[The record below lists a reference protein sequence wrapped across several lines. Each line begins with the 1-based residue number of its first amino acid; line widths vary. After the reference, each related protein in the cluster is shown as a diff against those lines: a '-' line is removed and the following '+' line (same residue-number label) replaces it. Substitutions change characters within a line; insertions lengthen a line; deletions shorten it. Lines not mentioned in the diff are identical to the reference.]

1 MTIQSHLCD
10 TVCNCPETPIEYV
23 EEATCASCAPKLALT
38 PEEEAILS
46 RMRAIKVEA
55 RPIAQRLK
63 YIEQSLSSPVGSNSP
78 DDPEWVLLSTEL
90 TRLRAIWR
98 DWEAK
103 LEDAIERKL
112 ILLGHRP
119 PRGSQ

>member
-1 MTIQSHLCD
+1 MTTQLTTCD
-10 TVCNCPETPIEYV
+10 TPCNCLGMPTEYV
-23 EEATCASCAPKLALT
+23 EETSCASCAPKLALT
-38 PEEEAILS
+38 PDEEAILS
-46 RMRAIKVEA
+46 RMRAIKSEA

-63 YIEQSLSSPVGSNSP
+63 YIEQSLSDPIGSNSP
-78 DDPEWVLLSTEL
+78 DNPEWVLLSTEL

-98 DWEAK
+98 DWEAR

-119 PRGSQ
+119 PREAP